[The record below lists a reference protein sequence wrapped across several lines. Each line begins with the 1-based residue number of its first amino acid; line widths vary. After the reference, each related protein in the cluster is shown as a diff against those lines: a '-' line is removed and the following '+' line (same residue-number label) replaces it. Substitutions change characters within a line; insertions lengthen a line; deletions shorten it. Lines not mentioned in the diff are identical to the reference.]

1 MRKGY
6 KAAERETKSEHN
18 SKTRGYFGH
27 DRDGLN
33 SMEWGQGDEMRKE
46 E

>member
-6 KAAERETKSEHN
+6 KAEERKKKSKQN
-18 SKTRGYFGH
+18 SKTGGYFGH
-27 DRDGLN
+27 GRDGLN
-33 SMEWGQGDEMRKE
+33 SVKWGQGDEIRKE